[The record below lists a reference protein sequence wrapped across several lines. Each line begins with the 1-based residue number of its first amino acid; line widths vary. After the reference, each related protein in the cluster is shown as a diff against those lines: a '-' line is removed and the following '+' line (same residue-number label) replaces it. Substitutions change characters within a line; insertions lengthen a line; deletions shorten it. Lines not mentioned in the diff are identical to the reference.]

1 MKKIILIEDE
11 SSVVS
16 FIKKGLQE
24 LDFEVSVAFDGNTG
38 ISMVE
43 ENDFD
48 LIILDIMLPGINGL
62 DVCKEIRKNN
72 KNIPI
77 LFLTA
82 LSSSENIV
90 LGLESGGDDY
100 LVKPFKFI
108 ELVARIKSLLRRSH
122 QNNLEPTEVINENIY
137 QFSDVTVNDYTKKV
151 IRGGEEISLTSTEYK
166 LLLYFL
172 NNPEKVI
179 SRAEILDAVWGVNY
193 ELGTNVVDVYVNYL
207 RKKLD
212 NQEENKIIHT
222 VIGMGYVL
230 KNLSLCL
237 EKLLPTKPKPCFC
250 SCWFFPLLFCYL
262 VVLFTFLLLIFRTNV
277 FMNY

>member
-11 SSVVS
+11 TSVVS

-24 LDFEVSVAFDGNTG
+24 KGYEISVAFDGRTG
-38 ISMVE
+38 VQLVE
-43 ENDFD
+43 ANDFD
-48 LIILDIMLPGINGL
+48 LVILDIMLPEMNGL
-62 DVCKEIRKNN
+62 DVCKEIRKTN
-72 KNIPI
+72 KHVPI

-82 LSSSENIV
+82 LGTSENIV

-108 ELVARIKSLLRRSH
+108 ELVARVKSLLRRSN
-122 QNNLEPTEVINENIY
+122 QNGSHENAEEEPDDEY
-137 QFSDVTVNDYTKKV
+137 MYRFSDLMVNDYTKKV
-151 IRGGEEISLTSTEYK
+151 TRGGEEVSLTSTEYK
-166 LLLYFL
+166 LLIYFL

-212 NQEENKIIHT
+212 HKDDNKLIHT

-230 KNLSLCL
+230 K
-237 EKLLPTKPKPCFC
+237 KP
-250 SCWFFPLLFCYL
+250 
-262 VVLFTFLLLIFRTNV
+262 
-277 FMNY
+277 

>member
-24 LDFEVSVAFDGNTG
+24 LDYNISVAFDGKTG
-38 ISMVE
+38 IKMAE
-43 ENDFD
+43 DNDFD
-48 LIILDIMLPGINGL
+48 LIILDIMLPDINGL
-62 DVCKEIRKNN
+62 EVCKEIRKNN
-72 KNIPI
+72 KTVPI

-82 LSSSENIV
+82 LDSSENIV

-108 ELVARIKSLLRRSH
+108 ELVARIKSLLRRSSH
-122 QNNLEPTEVINENIY
+122 SNGSDTVEINDENIY
-137 QFSDVTVNDYTKKV
+137 QFSDLKVNDYTKKV
-151 IRGGEEISLTSTEYK
+151 IRSGNDISLTSTEYK

-179 SRAEILDAVWGVNY
+179 SRAEILEAVWGVNY

-212 NQEENKIIHT
+212 SQDDDKLIHT

-230 KNLSLCL
+230 K
-237 EKLLPTKPKPCFC
+237 KP
-250 SCWFFPLLFCYL
+250 
-262 VVLFTFLLLIFRTNV
+262 
-277 FMNY
+277 

>member
-122 QNNLEPTEVINENIY
+122 QNNLETTEVIDENIY

-230 KNLSLCL
+230 KNS
-237 EKLLPTKPKPCFC
+237 
-250 SCWFFPLLFCYL
+250 
-262 VVLFTFLLLIFRTNV
+262 
-277 FMNY
+277 